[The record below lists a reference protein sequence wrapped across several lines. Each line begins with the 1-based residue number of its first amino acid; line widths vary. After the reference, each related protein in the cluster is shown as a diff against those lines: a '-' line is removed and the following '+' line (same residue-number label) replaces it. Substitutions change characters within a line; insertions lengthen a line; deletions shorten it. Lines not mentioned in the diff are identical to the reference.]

1 MSLNDR
7 LYENYTSQHA
17 GLEDSA
23 SQARV
28 LTRDLLP
35 HIPGPDS
42 RCLDLGCGQGGL
54 SAFLRQRGFRN
65 SFGVD
70 ISDEQVAH
78 ARRLGRNYVSHGAA
92 ADYLQSD
99 TEPWDVVTAFDFLE
113 HLDRDDVLPTL
124 ESVRGGLAEGGVMV
138 VRVPNAAG
146 PLFGRYQYGDF
157 THYSLFSARSL
168 AQLANAAGFSDSRCT
183 EVRPMVHG
191 MKSAGRR
198 AVWSAFS
205 AVTKLALAAESGQFR
220 GHIVTSNLMGYLR
233 A

>member
-1 MSLNDR
+1 M
-7 LYENYTSQHA
+7 
-17 GLEDSA
+17 
-23 SQARV
+23 

-42 RCLDLGCGQGGL
+42 RCLDLGCGQEASQHSCGNEVG
-54 SAFLRQRGFRN
+54 N

-124 ESVRGGLAEGGVMV
+124 ESVRGGLAEGVMV

-157 THYSLFSARSL
+157 THYSLLLSTESRSV
-168 AQLANAAGFSDSRCT
+168 G
-183 EVRPMVHG
+183 E
-191 MKSAGRR
+191 RR
-198 AVWSAFS
+198 RI
-205 AVTKLALAAESGQFR
+205 L
-220 GHIVTSNLMGYLR
+220 
-233 A
+233 